1 MELNYDKYII
11 LASNNNLRCTYEAY
25 LECKSGLSILQQLA
39 STTNSTFK
47 HRGEIILKP
56 MKQQEAQ
63 KVSWPTKKDVL
74 VGSAMVFVL
83 ASIAAVFFLLLDQCV
98 EYCPLQICFSW
109 QRIYVPISLIPFRIN
124 STSF

>member
-25 LECKSGLSILQQLA
+25 LQCKGGLSILQQLA
-39 STTNSTFK
+39 STPNSTFK

-63 KVSWPTKKDVL
+63 KILEKLADGKYDKNFNKVL
-74 VGSAMVFVL
+74 
-83 ASIAAVFFLLLDQCV
+83 
-98 EYCPLQICFSW
+98 
-109 QRIYVPISLIPFRIN
+109 SLSRH
-124 STSF
+124 

>member
-39 STTNSTFK
+39 STSNSTFK

-56 MKQQEAQ
+56 LKQQEAQ
-63 KVSWPTKKDVL
+63 KVLENLGKGKYDKNFSKVL
-74 VGSAMVFVL
+74 
-83 ASIAAVFFLLLDQCV
+83 
-98 EYCPLQICFSW
+98 
-109 QRIYVPISLIPFRIN
+109 SLSRY
-124 STSF
+124 